1 MATRSSRRINDDN
14 NNIITNKLQ
23 QATLSSYQSHHQ
35 LHHHLLTTHT
45 LLFHHIIIITYIIAT
60 ICYSQC
66 PSFSHFPSLRSL
78 LSPLSLSLLRLR
90 EILSLSSTNL
100 QIYILRRTLF
110 LPFPTHRHNTG
121 QNCHV
126 IPQVAHPRQSGD
138 HAKDPDTRSRH
149 PEKWLI
155 HGTHSVLIPF
165 NMGTRNLFVQL
176 RFPFCPSPLRSASL
190 SISMLLSELT
200 LCYLLAHRPPLP
212 QQCNLSPWL
221 LSCRGQSN

>member
-1 MATRSSRRINDDN
+1 MYSGIPTTLWTFFTTHYSSFPALTPTRERALLTTTAQLRYPPALTLFNGRRRPTSLQIMATRSSRRINDDN

-149 PEKWLI
+149 PEK
-155 HGTHSVLIPF
+155 
-165 NMGTRNLFVQL
+165 
-176 RFPFCPSPLRSASL
+176 
-190 SISMLLSELT
+190 
-200 LCYLLAHRPPLP
+200 
-212 QQCNLSPWL
+212 
-221 LSCRGQSN
+221 